1 MHIKNPLEIS
11 LIKTIFFNLK
21 YLPLSQAVKLPIYIY
36 RGVRFNRLKGY
47 IYLNAPQIYH
57 GMIKIG
63 KVIMGNAD
71 SKHQR
76 AILEIDGTIV
86 FTGKATIGLG
96 TKITVKEHAS
106 LFLGNNF
113 WVTGGNT
120 TIICNKNIMIND
132 DCLLSWDILLM
143 DTDFHKILNSDNT
156 IINKDKPIHI
166 GKHVWIGC
174 RTTILKGVS
183 IADNNVIAA
192 NSTITKS
199 ISTKYCIVGRNTEI
213 LKTGIQWKE

>member
-1 MHIKNPLEIS
+1 MRIKNPL
-11 LIKTIFFNLK
+11 K
-21 YLPLSQAVKLPIYIY
+21 
-36 RGVRFNRLKGY
+36 
-47 IYLNAPQIYH
+47 
-57 GMIKIG
+57 IKI
-63 KVIMGNAD
+63 
-71 SKHQR
+71 S
-76 AILEIDGTIV
+76 
-86 FTGKATIGLG
+86 
-96 TKITVKEHAS
+96 VKEHAS
-106 LFLGNNF
+106 LFLGNNI

-156 IINKDKPIHI
+156 IINNEKPIHI

-183 IADNNVIAA
+183 IANNNVIAA

-199 ISTKYCIVGRNTEI
+199 ISTENCIIGRNTEM
-213 LKTGIQWKE
+213 LKTGIQWKK

>member
-1 MHIKNPLEIS
+1 MRIKNPL
-11 LIKTIFFNLK
+11 K
-21 YLPLSQAVKLPIYIY
+21 
-36 RGVRFNRLKGY
+36 
-47 IYLNAPQIYH
+47 
-57 GMIKIG
+57 IKI
-63 KVIMGNAD
+63 
-71 SKHQR
+71 S
-76 AILEIDGTIV
+76 
-86 FTGKATIGLG
+86 
-96 TKITVKEHAS
+96 VKEHAS
-106 LFLGNNF
+106 LFLGNNI

-156 IINKDKPIHI
+156 IINKEKHIHI

-183 IADNNVIAA
+183 IANNNVIAA

-199 ISTKYCIVGRNTEI
+199 ISTENCIIGRNTEM
-213 LKTGIQWKE
+213 LKTGIQWKK

>member
-1 MHIKNPLEIS
+1 MRIKNPL
-11 LIKTIFFNLK
+11 K
-21 YLPLSQAVKLPIYIY
+21 
-36 RGVRFNRLKGY
+36 
-47 IYLNAPQIYH
+47 
-57 GMIKIG
+57 IKI
-63 KVIMGNAD
+63 
-71 SKHQR
+71 S
-76 AILEIDGTIV
+76 
-86 FTGKATIGLG
+86 
-96 TKITVKEHAS
+96 VKEHAS
-106 LFLGNNF
+106 LFLGNNI

-143 DTDFHKILNSDNT
+143 DTDFHKILNSDNK

-183 IADNNVIAA
+183 IANNNVIAA

-199 ISTKYCIVGRNTEI
+199 ISTENCIIGRNTEM
-213 LKTGIQWKE
+213 LKTGIQWKK

>member
-1 MHIKNPLEIS
+1 MRIKNPL
-11 LIKTIFFNLK
+11 K
-21 YLPLSQAVKLPIYIY
+21 
-36 RGVRFNRLKGY
+36 
-47 IYLNAPQIYH
+47 
-57 GMIKIG
+57 IKI
-63 KVIMGNAD
+63 
-71 SKHQR
+71 S
-76 AILEIDGTIV
+76 
-86 FTGKATIGLG
+86 
-96 TKITVKEHAS
+96 VKEHAS
-106 LFLGNNF
+106 LFLGNNI

-156 IINKDKPIHI
+156 IIHI

-183 IADNNVIAA
+183 IANNNVIAA

-199 ISTKYCIVGRNTEI
+199 ISTENCIIGRNTEM
-213 LKTGIQWKE
+213 LKTGIQWKK

>member
-1 MHIKNPLEIS
+1 MRIKNPLKIN

-21 YLPLSQAVKLPIYIY
+21 YLPLNQAVKLPIYVY
-36 RGVRFNRLKGY
+36 RDVRFNRLKGN
-47 IYLNAPQIYH
+47 IQLNAPQVYR

-63 KVIMGNAD
+63 NVIMGNAD
-71 SKHQR
+71 PKYQR

-86 FTGKATIGLG
+86 FNGKATIGLG
-96 TKITVKEHAS
+96 TKISIKEHAS
-106 LFLGNNF
+106 LFLGNNI

-156 IINKDKPIHI
+156 IINKEKPIHI

-183 IADNNVIAA
+183 IANNNVIAA

-199 ISTKYCIVGRNTEI
+199 VSTENCIIGRNTEM
-213 LKTGIQWKE
+213 LKTGIEWKK